1 MKKNSQA
8 FVNQLLVCLLVTI
21 GFGGTIGL
29 GTVWMRHQI
38 SVTAND
44 NRKLAAKIDYVE
56 RQIEEMTT
64 LLETEKRP
72 ELLRQLNQEFRLG
85 LVRIDEV
92 PVTTAETNPAH
103 MAERSSRA
111 LGAGATTEH
120 VAQPLRFNL
129 AQN

>member
-1 MKKNSQA
+1 MQKNSQA

-38 SVTAND
+38 AVTANT
-44 NRKLAAKIDYVE
+44 NRLLATKIDDVE
-56 RQIEEMTT
+56 RKIEEMTT

-72 ELLRQLNQEFRLG
+72 EVLRQLNQEFRLS

-92 PVTTAETNPAH
+92 PVTAAGTNPAR
-103 MAERSSRA
+103 MAQRSAKA
-111 LGAGATTEH
+111 LGAGTTEQ
-120 VAQPLRFNL
+120 AEQPISFKL
-129 AQN
+129 AQF